1 MNNERPGDL
10 FIDLHTHSVASDGSD
25 APAALPRLAAEAGLA
40 AVALTDHDT
49 VAGIPEF
56 LASGKEHPGV
66 ETIPGVELASLYGSR
81 ELHIVGLF
89 IDWQNAGL
97 AAFLEKQRELRRRR
111 NEEIRAKLN
120 ILGYATSWSDEAFA
134 GRDPSTVGR
143 PHFARH
149 LCLRHGFADSRQ
161 AFDRL
166 LGHSRPAYVPR
177 KLGTSREAIAA
188 IHASGGV
195 AVWAHPVC
203 RERNEAAWLRR
214 LARHLV
220 RAGLDG
226 IEGYYSLFGPP
237 ETALVTEVAAVN
249 GLALSGG
256 SDYHGANSPDIR
268 LGSGMGKLRV
278 PASLLAELKK
288 KKERFSHFFQQEP

>member
-1 MNNERPGDL
+1 MNSDRPRESC
-10 FIDLHTHSVASDGSD
+10 IDLHTHSTASDGSD
-25 APAALPRLAAEAGLA
+25 APSALPRLASVAGLA

-56 LASGKEHPGV
+56 LAAGGGYPGV

-89 IDWQNAGL
+89 IDWQSAGL
-97 AAFLEKQRELRRRR
+97 AAFLAKQREMRRRR

-134 GRDPSTVGR
+134 GREPSTVGR

-149 LCLRHGFADSRQ
+149 LCLKHGFADSRQ

-177 KLGTSREAIAA
+177 KLGTCGEAIAA

-195 AVWAHPVC
+195 AVWAHPIC
-203 RERNEAAWLRR
+203 RERNESAWLRR

-268 LGSGMGKLRV
+268 LGSGMGRLRV
-278 PASLLAELKK
+278 PAALLEGLKK
-288 KKERFSHFFQQEP
+288 KREKYPGPTS

>member
-1 MNNERPGDL
+1 MNSERSDGL
-10 FIDLHTHSVASDGSD
+10 FIDLHTHSTASDGSD
-25 APAALPRLAAEAGLA
+25 APSVLPRLAAEAGLA

-49 VAGIPEF
+49 VAGIAEF
-56 LASGKEHPGV
+56 LDSGREHPSV
-66 ETIPGVELASLYGSR
+66 ETIPGVELATLYGSR

-89 IDWQNAGL
+89 IDWQSDAL
-97 AAFLEKQRELRRRR
+97 AAFLAKQREMRRRR
-111 NEEIRAKLN
+111 NEEIKAKLN
-120 ILGYATSWSDEAFA
+120 ILGYATGWGDEAFA

-149 LCLRHGFADSRQ
+149 LCLRHGFTDSRQ

-166 LGHSRPAYVPR
+166 LGHNRPAYVPR
-177 KLGTSREAIAA
+177 KLGTCREAIAA

-195 AVWAHPVC
+195 AVWAHPIC
-203 RERNEAAWLRR
+203 RERNETAWLRR

-237 ETALVTEVAAVN
+237 ETALVTEVASVN

-268 LGSGMGKLRV
+268 LGSGMGRLRV
-278 PASLLAELKK
+278 PARLLAELKEK
-288 KKERFSHFFQQEP
+288 RRQIPHPQADR

>member
-1 MNNERPGDL
+1 MNSEHSRESC
-10 FIDLHTHSVASDGSD
+10 IDLHTHSTASDGGD
-25 APAALPRLAAEAGLA
+25 APAALPRLASEAGLA

-56 LASGKEHPGV
+56 LASGEKHPDV

-89 IDWQNAGL
+89 IDWRNADL

-111 NEEIRAKLN
+111 NEEIKAKLN
-120 ILGYATSWSDEAFA
+120 ILGYATNWGDEAFS

-177 KLGTSREAIAA
+177 KLGTCREAIDA
-188 IHASGGV
+188 IHSSGGI
-195 AVWAHPVC
+195 AVWAHPIY

-214 LARHLV
+214 LARHLA
-220 RAGLDG
+220 RYGLDG

-237 ETALVTEVAAVN
+237 ETALVTEIAAVN
-249 GLALSGG
+249 DLALSGG
-256 SDYHGANSPDIR
+256 SDYHGENSPDIHI
-268 LGSGMGKLRV
+268 GSGMGGLRV
-278 PASLLAELKK
+278 PASLLAGLKK
-288 KKERFSHFFQQEP
+288 KREKYIRKPS